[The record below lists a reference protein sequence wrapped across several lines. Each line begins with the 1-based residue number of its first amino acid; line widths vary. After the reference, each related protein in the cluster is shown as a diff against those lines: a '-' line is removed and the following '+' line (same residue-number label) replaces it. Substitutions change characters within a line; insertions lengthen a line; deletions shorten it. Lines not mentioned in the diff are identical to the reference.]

1 MKSLWIEI
9 ARIGLLVA
17 VASSE
22 AFAQSAIGQGPIGQ
36 SPNPLAPPPIGQ
48 TPLVPPPIGQ
58 TPGQLGL
65 PPGATSNPRTGAFVP
80 LAGPWTTENVSAE
93 QPFGNIDVS
102 RAGRSTAQV
111 RTWAQ
116 GRTPM
121 ERNELS
127 GRCQVIDDPANSSR
141 YPANAQ
147 EFCSTYTAM
156 QVITPPA
163 LNLKY

>member
-1 MKSLWIEI
+1 MKSRWIEI
-9 ARIGLLVA
+9 AGVCLLAAFASGA
-17 VASSE
+17 VA
-22 AFAQSAIGQGPIGQ
+22 QGTLGQGPNQFG
-36 SPNPLAPPPIGQ
+36 
-48 TPLVPPPIGQ
+48 TPLPGMAKPPAGP
-58 TPGQLGL
+58 
-65 PPGATSNPRTGAFVP
+65 FVP

-93 QPFGNIDVS
+93 QPFGAIDVS
-102 RAGRSTAQV
+102 DAGKTTAQV

-147 EFCSTYTAM
+147 EFCSTYSAM

-163 LNLKY
+163 LNYKY

>member
-9 ARIGLLVA
+9 AKVGLLVGF
-17 VASSE
+17 VSSG
-22 AFAQSAIGQGPIGQ
+22 ALAQSAIGQGP
-36 SPNPLAPPPIGQ
+36 PLMTPPIGQ
-48 TPLVPPPIGQ
+48 TPNPVGPPTIGQ
-58 TPGQLGL
+58 AAGQLGL
-65 PPGATSNPRTGAFVP
+65 PPTGPSNPRTGAFVP
-80 LAGPWTTENVSAE
+80 LAGPWTTENVTAA

-102 RAGRSTAQV
+102 GAGKTTAQV

-127 GRCQVIDDPANSSR
+127 GRCGVVGDPANSSR

-156 QVITPPA
+156 QVITPPT

>member
-9 ARIGLLVA
+9 ARVGLLVA
-17 VASSE
+17 FASPG
-22 AFAQSAIGQGPIGQ
+22 ALAQSAIGQGPIGQ
-36 SPNPLAPPPIGQ
+36 SPNPLVAPQIGQSPNPLGAPPIG
-48 TPLVPPPIGQ
+48 
-58 TPGQLGL
+58 PGQPLG
-65 PPGATSNPRTGAFVP
+65 GAFVP

-102 RAGRSTAQV
+102 RAGKTTAQV

-116 GRTPM
+116 TRLPM

-127 GRCQVIDDPANSSR
+127 GRCGVIGDPANSSR

-147 EFCSTYTAM
+147 EFCRTYTAM

>member
-9 ARIGLLVA
+9 AKVGLLAGFV
-17 VASSE
+17 SSG
-22 AFAQSAIGQGPIGQ
+22 ALAQSAIGQN
-36 SPNPLAPPPIGQ
+36 PNRLAPPPIGQ

-58 TPGQLGL
+58 APGQLGL
-65 PPGATSNPRTGAFVP
+65 PPGGMSNPRTGAFVP
-80 LAGPWTTENVSAE
+80 LAGPWTIENVSAE

-102 RAGRSTAQV
+102 RAGKTTAQV

-127 GRCQVIDDPANSSR
+127 GRCGVVGDPANSSR
-141 YPANAQ
+141 YSANAQ

-156 QVITPPA
+156 QVITPPT

>member
-1 MKSLWIEI
+1 MKSGWIEV
-9 ARIGLLVA
+9 ARVSLLIA
-17 VASSE
+17 VASSG
-22 AFAQSAIGQGPIGQ
+22 AFAQGAIGQGPIGQ
-36 SPNPLAPPPIGQ
+36 SPNPLGAPPIGQ
-48 TPLVPPPIGQ
+48 SPNPLGTPPIGQ
-58 TPGQLGL
+58 APSPLGPGNPLG
-65 PPGATSNPRTGAFVP
+65 GAFVP
-80 LAGPWTTENVSAE
+80 LSGPWTTENVSAE

-102 RAGRSTAQV
+102 RAGNTTAQV

-116 GRTPM
+116 TRTPM

-127 GRCQVIDDPANSSR
+127 GRCGVVGDPANSSR

-147 EFCSTYTAM
+147 QFCRTYSAM

>member
-9 ARIGLLVA
+9 ASVGLLVA
-17 VASSE
+17 VASSG
-22 AFAQSAIGQGPIGQ
+22 ALAQSAIGQGPIGQ
-36 SPNPLAPPPIGQ
+36 SPNPLGTPPIGSGQ
-48 TPLVPPPIGQ
+48 PLG
-58 TPGQLGL
+58 
-65 PPGATSNPRTGAFVP
+65 GAFVP
-80 LAGPWTTENVSAE
+80 LSGPWTTENVPAE
-93 QPFGNIDVS
+93 RPFGNIDVS
-102 RAGRSTAQV
+102 RAGKTTAQV

-116 GRTPM
+116 MRTPM

-127 GRCQVIDDPANSSR
+127 GRCGVVGDPANSSR

-147 EFCSTYTAM
+147 EFCRTYTAM

>member
-9 ARIGLLVA
+9 ARVGLLVA
-17 VASSE
+17 FASSG
-22 AFAQSAIGQGPIGQ
+22 ALAQSAIGQGPIGQ
-36 SPNPLAPPPIGQ
+36 SPNPLGTPPIG
-48 TPLVPPPIGQ
+48 TGQ
-58 TPGQLGL
+58 PQAGT
-65 PPGATSNPRTGAFVP
+65 FVP

-93 QPFGNIDVS
+93 QPFGKIDVS
-102 RAGRSTAQV
+102 RAGTTTAQV

-116 GRTPM
+116 TRLPM

-127 GRCQVIDDPANSSR
+127 GRCGVIGDPDNSSR

-147 EFCSTYTAM
+147 EFCRTYTAM

>member
-9 ARIGLLVA
+9 ASVGLLI
-17 VASSE
+17 
-22 AFAQSAIGQGPIGQ
+22 AFAPSGALAQSAIGQGPIGQ
-36 SPNPLAPPPIGQ
+36 SPNPLGPPPIGQ
-48 TPLVPPPIGQ
+48 GQPLG
-58 TPGQLGL
+58 
-65 PPGATSNPRTGAFVP
+65 GAFVP
-80 LAGPWTTENVSAE
+80 LAGPWTIENVSAE
-93 QPFGNIDVS
+93 RPFGNIDVS
-102 RAGRSTAQV
+102 RAGKTTAQV

-116 GRTPM
+116 TRLPM

-127 GRCQVIDDPANSSR
+127 GRCGVIGDPANSSR

-147 EFCSTYTAM
+147 EFCSTYSAM

>member
-9 ARIGLLVA
+9 ARVGLLVA
-17 VASSE
+17 FASSG
-22 AFAQSAIGQGPIGQ
+22 ALAQSAIGQGANPLGPPPIGQ
-36 SPNPLAPPPIGQ
+36 SPNPNQLGTTPPIG
-48 TPLVPPPIGQ
+48 
-58 TPGQLGL
+58 PGQPLG
-65 PPGATSNPRTGAFVP
+65 GAFVP

-102 RAGRSTAQV
+102 RAGKTTAQV

-116 GRTPM
+116 TRLPM

-127 GRCQVIDDPANSSR
+127 GRCGVIGDPDNSSR

-147 EFCSTYTAM
+147 EFCRTYTAM

-163 LNLKY
+163 VNLKY

>member
-9 ARIGLLVA
+9 ARVGLLVA
-17 VASSE
+17 FVSSG
-22 AFAQSAIGQGPIGQ
+22 ALAQSPIGQGPIGQ
-36 SPNPLAPPPIGQ
+36 GANPLGTPPIGAG
-48 TPLVPPPIGQ
+48 PPR
-58 TPGQLGL
+58 
-65 PPGATSNPRTGAFVP
+65 AGAFVP
-80 LAGPWTTENVSAE
+80 LAGPWTTENVTQE

-102 RAGRSTAQV
+102 RAGNTTAQV

-141 YPANAQ
+141 YPENAQ
-147 EFCSTYTAM
+147 EFCRTYTAM

>member
-9 ARIGLLVA
+9 ARIGLIVA
-17 VASSE
+17 FASSG
-22 AFAQSAIGQGPIGQ
+22 ALAQSAIGQGA
-36 SPNPLAPPPIGQ
+36 NPLGPPPIGQ
-48 TPLVPPPIGQ
+48 GPNPNQLGTMPPIG
-58 TPGQLGL
+58 PGQPLG
-65 PPGATSNPRTGAFVP
+65 GAFVP
-80 LAGPWTTENVSAE
+80 LSGPWTTENISAE

-102 RAGRSTAQV
+102 RAGKTTAQV

-116 GRTPM
+116 TRTPM

-127 GRCQVIDDPANSSR
+127 GRCGVVGDPANSSR

-147 EFCSTYTAM
+147 EFCRTYSAM
-156 QVITPPA
+156 QTITPPA